1 MSSDR
6 VRVGVSSCLLG
17 ERVRF
22 DGQHKRDAFVV
33 DQLGEHVEWVAVC
46 PELEVGMGVPREP
59 VRLIQL
65 RRDRPQPEV
74 RMVGVKIGDDWTARM
89 QRFAAARVRA
99 LDGEELSGF
108 VLKAK
113 SPSCGMTR
121 VKVYDGDKTDR
132 APEPA
137 GVGLFAAALMQ
148 RFPNLPVEEEG
159 RLCDARLR
167 ENFIERLFAYAR
179 LRRLWQTRWTLA
191 TLIAFHTAHK
201 MALLA
206 HSTDGYRGLGR
217 LVGVGKSLPRAE
229 LRERYEAE
237 FMRTLG
243 RPATPGRHANVLMHM
258 LGHLSEH
265 LDGGDRQEVLAAIEA
280 QRGGRLP
287 LVVPLT
293 LIAHHARRLQ
303 TRYLLDQTYLHPHG
317 DEIQLRNRV

>member
-1 MSSDR
+1 MTSDR

-17 ERVRF
+17 EKVRF

-33 DQLGEHVEWVAVC
+33 DQLGKHVEWVPVC

-59 VRLIQL
+59 VRLIRL
-65 RRDRPQPEV
+65 RAAPEP
-74 RMVGVKIGDDWTARM
+74 RMVGVKSGDDWTARM

-121 VKVYDGDKTDR
+121 VKLYDGDKTAR

-191 TLIAFHTAHK
+191 SLIAFHTAHK

-206 HSTDGYRGLGR
+206 HSTDGYRALGR
-217 LVGVGKSLPRAE
+217 LVGVGKSLPRTE
-229 LRERYEAE
+229 LRDRYETE
-237 FMRTLG
+237 FMKTLG

-258 LGHLSEH
+258 LGHLTDH
-265 LDGGDRQEVLAAIEA
+265 LDAGDRHEVLAAIEA